1 MAVKTNLEINTP
13 EYYYRQFNNDIPT
26 TNKSDACHPLQ
37 RVTLV
42 ALPFLSLYAPLARPI
57 ALCSDSCRV
66 IFNLKDLFV
75 GQKDYKTFSIDLIKT
90 AASTTA
96 LFCSLMFLPMG
107 LLITTC
113 QDIFINLGGINTL
126 LNRGETKA
134 AYEKIAQMTVS
145 LLYLGLFFS
154 GSLELLVVS
163 LFLQVLWTGYNSMD
177 ELEKNNY
184 LEAFGHLLM
193 TFVRGYQLAPKF
205 EALQFQWTGT
215 VSSRTAAVILPAPK
229 TAEIAG
235 LPLPEPGKDPV
246 IYHSDANKKLRQ
258 AFLKSIADAK
268 KSILIM
274 TFTFSDEEIINLL
287 VKKANEGVK
296 VTIII
301 DKDQMNSVLKH
312 ANVLTLITRRIG
324 EGRIHQKVMVLDEA
338 VVWIGSANFSPEAL
352 TLKNNTMIGVYSP
365 EMAKALHEE
374 KEAFMGLRKRVSTPF
389 PPIMIGGQKV
399 EMLLFPCVPYGVEN
413 PPEKE
418 LNAYGKKR
426 VLELINQAKA
436 NLRLAICVW
445 TDPDLAQAVIQA
457 KQRGVQVEIL
467 LWKAEESAAIC
478 NTFRNAGISVIEK
491 PHLFTMHNKWM
502 LVDNTTFFN
511 GSANWSRSWFTRNDE
526 TAIILNNLR
535 REQEQ
540 YLIDYWNALL
550 RS

>member
-1 MAVKTNLEINTP
+1 MYHILQMIRNNLEIKEP
-13 EYYYRQFNNDIPT
+13 EYYYRQFNNDIPPHA
-26 TNKSDACHPLQ
+26 TNKEDDCHLVQ
-37 RVTLV
+37 RVALA
-42 ALPFLSLYAPLARPI
+42 ALPFLTLYAPLGRGV

-66 IFNLKDLFV
+66 IFNLKDLFS
-75 GQKDYKTFSIDLIKT
+75 GSTDCKNLSINLIKT
-90 AASTTA
+90 AASATA
-96 LFCSLMFLPMG
+96 LFCSLLFLPVG

-113 QDIFINLGGINTL
+113 QDILINLGEVNTL
-126 LNRGETKA
+126 LNQNQTKA
-134 AYEKIAQMTVS
+134 AYEKIAQMTIS

-163 LFLQVLWTGYNSMD
+163 LFLQVLWTGYNSVD
-177 ELEKNNY
+177 EFEKANY
-184 LEAFGHLLM
+184 LEAFAHLLM
-193 TFVRGYQLAPKF
+193 TFVRGHQLALKVQ
-205 EALQFQWTGT
+205 ALP
-215 VSSRTAAVILPAPK
+215 RTASTVLHTPRISEV
-229 TAEIAG
+229 TG
-235 LPLPEPGKDPV
+235 LPLPEPGKQPV

-287 VKKANEGVK
+287 VKKAHEGIK

-301 DKDQMNSVLKH
+301 DKDQMGSVLRH
-312 ANVLTLITRRIG
+312 AQLLNVLTRRVG

-338 VVWIGSANFSPEAL
+338 VVWIGSANFSPDAL
-352 TLKNNTMIGVYSP
+352 TLQNNTMIGVYSP

-374 KEAFMGLRKRVSTPF
+374 KEVFMGLRKRASTPF

-399 EMLLFPCVPYGVEN
+399 EMLLFPCVPYTAED

-426 VLELINQAKA
+426 VLELINQAES

-457 KQRGVQVEIL
+457 KERGVKVEIL
-467 LWKAEESAAIC
+467 LWKAVESATMV
-478 NTFRNAGISVIEK
+478 NTLRTAGISVIEK
-491 PHLFTMHNKWM
+491 PHLLTMHNKWM
-502 LVDNTTFFN
+502 LIDNTTFFN

-526 TAIILNNLR
+526 TAIILNNLKK
-535 REQEQ
+535 EQEQ
-540 YLIDYWNALL
+540 YLIDYWSALL